1 MKILK
6 YGEGYPKIV
15 MCDNCKS
22 ELEYISEDIN
32 ESETMCRVNDLK
44 VESVTYRVKYL
55 ICPVCHLYVVLGK
68 NVKAIQY
75 QTETQSQEHEKP
87 KKRRWKR

>member
-6 YGEGYPKIV
+6 YGEGYPKTV
-15 MCDNCKS
+15 TCEGCKS

-32 ESETMCRVNDLK
+32 ESETTCRVNDPK
-44 VESVTYRVKYL
+44 VESVTYRLKYL

-68 NVKAIQY
+68 DVKAIQY
-75 QTETQSQEHEKP
+75 KTETQLQEPEKP
-87 KKRRWKR
+87 KKRWWKR

>member
-15 MCDNCKS
+15 MCNSCKS

-32 ESETMCRVNDLK
+32 ESETTCRVNDSK
-44 VESVTYRVKYL
+44 VESATYRVKYL
-55 ICPVCHLYVVLGK
+55 ICPVCHLYVVLEK
-68 NVKAIQY
+68 DVKAIQY
-75 QTETQSQEHEKP
+75 KTETQLQEPAEP